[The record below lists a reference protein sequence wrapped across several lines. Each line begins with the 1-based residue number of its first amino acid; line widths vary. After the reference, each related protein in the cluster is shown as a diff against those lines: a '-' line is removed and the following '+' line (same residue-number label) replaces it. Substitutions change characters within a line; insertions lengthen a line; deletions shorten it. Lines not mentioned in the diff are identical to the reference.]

1 MGWMGDINIFFSPP
15 WWISPPRRIQKALPI
30 FLGESLGQPIST
42 KPASKP
48 DPAPRETSN

>member
-1 MGWMGDINIFFSPP
+1 MGWMGDINVFF
-15 WWISPPRRIQKALPI
+15 SPPRRIQKALPI
-30 FLGESLGQPIST
+30 VLGENYEQPIST